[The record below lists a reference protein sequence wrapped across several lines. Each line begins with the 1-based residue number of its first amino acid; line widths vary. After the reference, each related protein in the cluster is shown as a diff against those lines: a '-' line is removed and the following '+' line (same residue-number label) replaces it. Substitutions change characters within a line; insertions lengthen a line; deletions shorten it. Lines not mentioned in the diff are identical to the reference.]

1 MTTNAASA
9 PNQSIKRQQKRRV
22 VVTGIGAVTPL
33 GHTLPDTWNGL
44 LEGKLV
50 AALIKRFDATDYPSQ
65 IAYEVAD
72 FKLRR
77 DLLQTGEEMYLND
90 ATRFAINAAAEAMEQ
105 AKLTS
110 VQIEPSRTA
119 VCFGNGLTCPGL
131 DWYSEV
137 YLPKKF
143 DDPSFTNHIRF
154 FADQISS
161 LLGRMIGAQG
171 GVTTI
176 HTACAS
182 SGQALGEAYEMIA
195 YGDADLVLT
204 GGSDSMIN
212 PFSAAGFAL
221 LGALSDR
228 NEEPT
233 TASRPFDRGRDG
245 FVFGEGACVLIFE
258 DYERA
263 IQRGANI
270 IAEVCGY
277 GVTESAY
284 RITDLHPEGRGPI
297 EAMEMALN
305 DAGIESSAVD
315 YVNVHGTSTQLN
327 DRIEALAIAKVFGE
341 YSPRVFV
348 SSTKSMTG
356 HMIAAAG
363 AIEFAFCVMALK
375 HQLLPPSI
383 NIFEADPDCRISLTP
398 KKVTAH
404 AMRYALSNSV
414 GFGGSN
420 TAIIAGRIDT

>member
-1 MTTNAASA
+1 MTIDTATT
-9 PNQSIKRQQKRRV
+9 PNQPVTPQQKRRV
-22 VVTGIGAVTPL
+22 VITGIGAVTAL
-33 GHTLPDTWNGL
+33 GHTLQDTWNGL
-44 LEGKLV
+44 IEGRSV
-50 AALIKRFDATDYPSQ
+50 AAPIKRFDATDYPSQ
-65 IAYEVAD
+65 IAYEVDD
-72 FKLRR
+72 FTLRR
-77 DLLQTGEEMYLND
+77 EVLHSGEELYLND
-90 ATRFAINAAAEAMEQ
+90 ATKFAVNAAAEAMEQ
-105 AKLTS
+105 AQLIYAEVAS
-110 VQIEPSRTA
+110 SRKA

-131 DWYSEV
+131 DWYSKV
-137 YLPKKF
+137 YVQKKF
-143 DDPSFTNHIRF
+143 DDPSFLNHIRF

-161 LLGRMIGAQG
+161 VLGRMIGAQG

-204 GGSDSMIN
+204 GGSDSMVN

-221 LGALSDR
+221 LGALSHR
-228 NEEPT
+228 NDEPQ

-245 FVFGEGACVLIFE
+245 FVFGEGAGVLIFE

-263 IQRGANI
+263 LKRGATM

-297 EAMEMALN
+297 EAIEMALK
-305 DAGIESSAVD
+305 DAGIESSAVG
-315 YVNVHGTSTQLN
+315 YVNAHGTSTQLN
-327 DRIEALAIAKVFGE
+327 DRIEALAISKVFGE
-341 YSPRVFV
+341 YSQRMFV

-383 NIFEADPDCRISLTP
+383 NIFEADPDCHISLTP
-398 KKVTAH
+398 ATATAH
-404 AMRYALSNSV
+404 SMRYALSNSV

-420 TAIIAGRIDT
+420 TAIIAGRVVS